1 MPARPR
7 SYAAVV
13 KAAERAL
20 RAARV
25 DHVFVGGIAVM
36 AFGEPRTTLDVD
48 VIASYRRA
56 DVPRVVAE
64 FRRQGFRP
72 SAADL
77 RDSLS
82 DGAHS
87 TIPDALSQY
96 HVDLSPAVRV
106 AAMHAITDRL
116 TVRWKGM
123 SLPLA
128 GPEHT
133 IVMKLVY
140 GSEQD
145 VEDATR
151 LYQRN
156 RTRLDLG
163 RMREFAR
170 ERRVADA
177 LRGLERKASAL
188 GRTRKELKRPP

>member
-36 AFGEPRTTLDVD
+36 AFGEPRTTRDVD
-48 VIASYRRA
+48 VIAEYRWG
-56 DVPRVVAE
+56 DVPALVKA
-64 FRRQGFRP
+64 FRREGFRP
-72 SAADL
+72 SSADF

-82 DGAHS
+82 DGTHT
-87 TIPDALSQY
+87 TIPDARSEY
-96 HVDLSPAVRV
+96 HVDLKPAVRI
-106 AAMHAITDRL
+106 AAVHAIADRV
-116 TVRWKGM
+116 TVLWKGM
-123 SLPLA
+123 SLPMA

-145 VEDATR
+145 LEDATR
-151 LYQRN
+151 IYRRN
-156 RTRLDLG
+156 RVRLDLV

-170 ERRVADA
+170 QQGVGDA
-177 LRGLERKASAL
+177 LRVLEGETGPPKKRRAGRK
-188 GRTRKELKRPP
+188 RRD